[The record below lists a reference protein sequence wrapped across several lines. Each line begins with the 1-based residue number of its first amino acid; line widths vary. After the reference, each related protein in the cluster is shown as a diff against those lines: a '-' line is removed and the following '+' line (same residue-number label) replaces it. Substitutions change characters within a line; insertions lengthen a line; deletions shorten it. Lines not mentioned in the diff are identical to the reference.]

1 MNATLSVIWVL
12 QIIKFRSISDRNRC
26 TVRLSSQDVY
36 VKVLKQQLLGGV
48 RRGVNDMAEEVI
60 KIIFLLNLIVGILF
74 WQQTDE

>member
-1 MNATLSVIWVL
+1 MNGTLSVIWVL

-60 KIIFLLNLIVGILF
+60 KIIFLLKLIVGILF

>member
-1 MNATLSVIWVL
+1 MNGTLSVIWVL
-12 QIIKFRSISDRNRC
+12 QIIKFRSISDRNHC

-60 KIIFLLNLIVGILF
+60 KIIFFLKLIVGILF

>member
-60 KIIFLLNLIVGILF
+60 KIIFFLKLIVDILF